1 MYATFVSFEETV
13 NNDTFA
19 FKSLKKRFHTQVS
32 SIVLMQY
39 WCNLD
44 DHWLGA
50 RQKGL
55 HGG

>member
-44 DHWLGA
+44 DH
-50 RQKGL
+50 
-55 HGG
+55 